1 MPDFR
6 QRLILFKPMRPGVS
20 GYARL
25 QSERGAL
32 LAQLNARGLDVDG
45 VQAYWYGA
53 GGEARLMGATRVN
66 AHGEASLTAE
76 LPRDALAPER
86 LQAVLLLSGGAKPA
100 PLMIGLCVQQ
110 SAGSLL
116 DAKNAALALCE
127 RLARAQQAQ
136 SVSGTPDQ
144 PASDSGAQPSAGPA
158 AEPAPPPVRP
168 APQPQYAL
176 VKRPQSG
183 KGSCRGKSF
192 CRPSIRFPMWTPPGG
207 PWGRRRRSAAG
218 RRRRRRQRK
227 RAGEEAA
234 CPPQPAGRGNRRAEH
249 PAGGAPAR
257 SKALS
262 SMPCPVPEGSP
273 RVRIAGTDRLRDRR
287 GRRGGAGS
295 ANGVHVRAPRRRRR
309 TGCARSCGR
318 AGLRRCAPTLTGA
331 FPAACSTCRAGAL
344 STRRRRAGRTAC
356 GWACSRWT
364 GACGAWPM
372 PTARKRRRRAAVPI
386 ARPEARTGIPI
397 RCCGSGCERTRR
409 RKKRSRRP
417 MPGRRPQTVEKPL
430 VLGRAAFL
438 APFGRSQRSRKMLRH
453 KALGLCPK
461 PRQGPEAPAP
471 RTLSAT

>member
-25 QSERGAL
+25 ESERGAL

-66 AHGEASLTAE
+66 AHGEASLTTE

-86 LQAVLLLSGGAKPA
+86 LQAMLLLSSGANPA

-136 SVSGTPDQ
+136 SVSGTPDR
-144 PASDSGAQPSAGPA
+144 PPSDSGAQPSAGPA

-176 VKRPQSG
+176 VRRPKKQE
-183 KGSCRGKSF
+183 RELPRKSF
-192 CRPSIRFPMWTPPGG
+192 CRPLIRFPMWTPPDG
-207 PWGRRRRSAAG
+207 PWGRRRRGAAG

-227 RAGEEAA
+227 RSTARNPLVRRSPPAGNRW
-234 CPPQPAGRGNRRAEH
+234 PQHPAGRRA
-249 PAGGAPAR
+249 AR
-257 SKALS
+257 SKALF
-262 SMPCPVPEGSP
+262 PCRAPCRRGSP
-273 RVRIAGTDRLRDRR
+273 RVRIRR
-287 GRRGGAGS
+287 HRPAARRPRTTGRSWSCQRGS
-295 ANGVHVRAPRRRRR
+295 RPRPRRRRR

-331 FPAACSTCRAGAL
+331 FPAACSTCPAGGL
-344 STRRRRAGRTAC
+344 STRRRRAGRMDC
-356 GWACSRWT
+356 GWACSRVDGRVRGVAYAHRSET
-364 GACGAWPM
+364 PPPGGRPYR
-372 PTARKRRRRAAVPI
+372 PARG
-386 ARPEARTGIPI
+386 TDGH
-397 RCCGSGCERTRR
+397 TY
-409 RKKRSRRP
+409 
-417 MPGRRPQTVEKPL
+417 Q
-430 VLGRAAFL
+430 VLW
-438 APFGRSQRSRKMLRH
+438 QRV
-453 KALGLCPK
+453 
-461 PRQGPEAPAP
+461 
-471 RTLSAT
+471 